1 MDASVLLAP
10 GESVDELPDERS
22 ATAEFVVVP
31 HITRRSLAP
40 VLPATMLLGA
50 LRHPRLRLHAP
61 LPITLSRENE
71 FILAEH
77 APWGVM
83 VGFVLLLQMR
93 ANHWVVR

>member
-1 MDASVLLAP
+1 
-10 GESVDELPDERS
+10 
-22 ATAEFVVVP
+22 
-31 HITRRSLAP
+31 
-40 VLPATMLLGA
+40 MLLGA

-83 VGFVLLLQMR
+83 GYGTHLSAALVDLQDTIAELFVTLQEDE
-93 ANHWVVR
+93 ANLAGELPPVWASMQQVIEER